1 MSSTSSS
8 SSEAD
13 DEEADGESSGEPPG
27 TQKEEMSLGKRA
39 LRKDEAKMDSPPPS
53 YPSQQADQGPNACE
67 CHVCKQEASGLTA
80 SALATGRLPA
90 GHQFMNPEKPAHP
103 ALHLYPHIHGHI
115 PLHTIPHLPRPLIHP
130 TLYTAS
136 PFTHNKALPPAPV
149 QNHSNKHQVFNASLQ
164 DHIYPS
170 CFGSTPDWNSSKFIS
185 LWGSEMMNDKNWNPA
200 TFLPDTIPGEVLI
213 LLDTD

>member
-1 MSSTSSS
+1 MKKKSWRELS
-8 SSEAD
+8 D
-13 DEEADGESSGEPPG
+13 CIIKHVDFGFFI
-27 TQKEEMSLGKRA
+27 LH
-39 LRKDEAKMDSPPPS
+39 L
-53 YPSQQADQGPNACE
+53 QADQSPNACE

-136 PFTHNKALPPAPV
+136 PFTHNKVSLLKQPRSGPRR
-149 QNHSNKHQVFNASLQ
+149 NAVHL
-164 DHIYPS
+164 
-170 CFGSTPDWNSSKFIS
+170 CK
-185 LWGSEMMNDKNWNPA
+185 
-200 TFLPDTIPGEVLI
+200 
-213 LLDTD
+213 LLDDKVSIKP